1 MQENE
6 MYTNDLN
13 MERKDI
19 ILFIIN
25 AGALLSFDQENIIM
39 INHVK
44 QNIEEQGN
52 FEVVNARRMQA
63 TRRKWLGRQKQ
74 IETMKIESYM
84 NKVRRHPH
92 FP

>member
-39 INHVK
+39 INHVQ

-63 TRRKWLGRQKQ
+63 TRRK
-74 IETMKIESYM
+74 
-84 NKVRRHPH
+84 
-92 FP
+92 